1 MPRTTRPLALIA
13 AVLAFM
19 AAGCSPGGTEEPA
32 AAAATSATSTEC
44 DEHGIQ
50 MSLTPTGE
58 VGYRVFMAIGLV
70 NCGTE
75 PLLLDSMPQVGV
87 FSGNIVAPR
96 VANVPESVTVDPGQG
111 AIAPLSWDSVSH
123 AAEVLDVDRFLINAL
138 PVNAGYELELAE
150 PVELNADH
158 VLDLGAW
165 QLTGEPAA
173 TPADPVDP
181 VDPATERPEE
191 PACPETGFH
200 ATVTQGSAAM
210 GIRSVGIE
218 LVNCGTEDIAVNG
231 YPVIEIPGV
240 EIDVREG
247 SDTLQDPGP
256 TPITLAPG
264 DTVSAGMLWRN
275 MVESAD
281 EGDVVNATEI
291 NVGYAEG
298 SPMETVT
305 PESPIDL
312 GTTREI
318 EVTAWR

>member
-13 AVLAFM
+13 AVLAL
-19 AAGCSPGGTEEPA
+19 AASGCGLGQTEQPE
-32 AAAATSATSTEC
+32 AAAATATSTAC
-44 DEHGIQ
+44 DEHGVQ

-58 VGYRVFMAIGLV
+58 VGDRVFMAIGLV

-87 FSGNIVAPR
+87 FGGNVVAPR
-96 VANVPESVTVDPGQG
+96 DANVPESVHVAPGQA
-111 AIAPLSWDSVSH
+111 AIAPLSWTAPTRAVD
-123 AAEVLDVDRFLINAL
+123 VLDVDRFLINAL
-138 PVNAGYELELAE
+138 PLYAGYELTLAE
-150 PVELNADH
+150 PVELNVDH

-165 QLTGEPAA
+165 QLTGATVTPTEPTEPAESGSEEPAA
-173 TPADPVDP
+173 
-181 VDPATERPEE
+181 
-191 PACPETGFH
+191 PACPEAGFQV
-200 ATVTQGSAAM
+200 TVTQGDAAM
-210 GIRSVGIE
+210 GIRSGGIE
-218 LVNCGTEDIAVNG
+218 LVNCGTEDIAIDG

-240 EIDVREG
+240 ELDVREG

-264 DTVSAGMLWRN
+264 DSVSAGILWRN
-275 MVESAD
+275 RVESAD

-298 SPMETVT
+298 SPLVAVT
-305 PESPIDL
+305 PEAPIDL
-312 GTTREI
+312 GTTREL